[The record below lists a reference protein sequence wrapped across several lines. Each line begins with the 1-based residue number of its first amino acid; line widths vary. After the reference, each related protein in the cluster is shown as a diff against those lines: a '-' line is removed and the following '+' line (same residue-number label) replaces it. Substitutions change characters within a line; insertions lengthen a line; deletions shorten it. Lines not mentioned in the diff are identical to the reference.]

1 MPPRQPQPQLDPLCK
16 HISSIVYDSLLR
28 VCGGEDYD
36 PSSAAIRLEL
46 EQLALATVSRTTTTQ
61 TTRMPSDSKTTANDT
76 VEGKPWNVE
85 VRVAPSLYHRWS
97 NRTRKRCRAG
107 NGDDD
112 SDSDNHTEYFL
123 EVTSDMGLTRR
134 IRSPRELGELLLTAG
149 VEDDCRRAQVA
160 NDVRCNVSGFLCI
173 VTPDRAQA
181 LRSAGRLPCPQCV
194 QWLCGEKGVWWHCQ
208 QQHGSEHSVAT
219 NAAMSQRNTLAL
231 VPYNNAASTSVDCT
245 NGSVVV
251 ASIDGS
257 RCKNDDNNKN
267 EDNNDSDDNNDP
279 FQAVKNGDLQSLRRH
294 VNQHGYDAASSFDSK
309 GASPL
314 LWAAGGG
321 HLDIVI
327 YLITDCH
334 CDPNVR
340 QRGKRAF
347 SGRTPLH
354 WAARKGHLEVV
365 QYLVDIFRVDLE
377 AATAD
382 GTSAF
387 CWAAW
392 QAHMPIMQFLQQ
404 AGSCVK
410 RRNVYGCNA
419 ALWCAQGEGDA
430 TTMEWLLSV
439 GCPVAVVNTNY
450 HGVLHKA
457 SQRGRRDICEW
468 FCRKVMQLDLEYLQP
483 DEVEATHARNN
494 HQMNLQLVGPDSD
507 KCTPSDLAGMEGHEE
522 LAAWIAAQEMKSVQ
536 IAMMQ
541 ETSFE
546 PPKWLVEAPEGVAML
561 TGSSELVFEP
571 WAGVRRMRS
580 VLHSVVLKDT
590 IDLS

>member
-1 MPPRQPQPQLDPLCK
+1 MPPRQPELELDPLCK
-16 HISSIVYDSLLR
+16 HISSIVYESLIR
-28 VCGGEDYD
+28 VCGGEDHD
-36 PSSAAIRLEL
+36 LSSAAIRLEL
-46 EQLALATVSRTTTTQ
+46 EQLALSTVARTTTISETNN
-61 TTRMPSDSKTTANDT
+61 TANDSM
-76 VEGKPWNVE
+76 EGKPWNIE
-85 VRVAPSLYHRWS
+85 VRVAPSLYHRWN
-97 NRTRKRCRAG
+97 NRSRKRSRAS
-107 NGDDD
+107 N
-112 SDSDNHTEYFL
+112 SDSDKHIDHVL
-123 EVTSDMGLTRR
+123 EVTSDMGLTRH

-149 VEDDCRRAQVA
+149 VEDGCRRAEVA
-160 NDVRCNVSGFLCI
+160 NDVRCNQSGFICI
-173 VTPDRAQA
+173 VTPDRVQA
-181 LRSAGRLPCPQCV
+181 LRKAGRLPCPQCV

-231 VPYNNAASTSVDCT
+231 IPYNDVAPSTVNCTNDSAVAPSVDGRSCK
-245 NGSVVV
+245 
-251 ASIDGS
+251 DDD
-257 RCKNDDNNKN
+257 KNDSS
-267 EDNNDSDDNNDP
+267 DSDDP
-279 FQAVKNGDLQSLRRH
+279 FQAVKNGDLQSLRRR
-294 VNQHGYDAASSFDSK
+294 VNQHEYDPATSFDAK

-321 HLDIVI
+321 HLDIVH
-327 YLITDCH
+327 YLIVDCN

-365 QYLVDIFRVDLE
+365 QYLVDMCRVDLE
-377 AATAD
+377 AATED
-382 GTSAF
+382 GTTAF
-387 CWAAW
+387 CWASW

-439 GCPVAVVNTNY
+439 GCPVAVVNSNC

-468 FCRKVMQLDLEYLQP
+468 FCRMVMQLDPGYLQP
-483 DEVEATHARNN
+483 DEMEAAHARNYDEI
-494 HQMNLQLVGPDSD
+494 NLQLVGPDSD
-507 KCTPSDLAGMEGHEE
+507 GCTPSDLAGMEGHEE
-522 LAAWIAAQEMKSVQ
+522 LASWIAAQETKSVQ
-536 IAMMQ
+536 IAMTR
-541 ETSFE
+541 EASFE

-561 TGSSELVFEP
+561 TRSSEIVFEP
-571 WAGVRRMRS
+571 WAGVRRMHFM
-580 VLHSVVLKDT
+580 LHSVAHKDT
-590 IDLS
+590 VD

>member
-1 MPPRQPQPQLDPLCK
+1 MPLRQPEPQLDPLCK
-16 HISSIVYDSLLR
+16 QISSIVYESLVR
-28 VCGGEDYD
+28 VCGGEDHD

-46 EQLALATVSRTTTTQ
+46 EQLALTTVSRTTTTQ
-61 TTRMPSDSKTTANDT
+61 TTTRSDSTIASNDT

-85 VRVAPSLYHRWS
+85 VRVAPSLYHRWN
-97 NRTRKRCRAG
+97 NRSRKRSRAV
-107 NGDDD
+107 NGDN
-112 SDSDNHTEYFL
+112 DNHTEHFL
-123 EVTSDMGLTRR
+123 EVTSDMGVTRH

-149 VEDDCRRAQVA
+149 VEDGCRRDEVA
-160 NDVRCNVSGFLCI
+160 NDVRCNLSGFLCI
-173 VTPDRAQA
+173 VTPDRSQA
-181 LRSAGRLPCPQCV
+181 LHKAGRLPCPQCV

-231 VPYNNAASTSVDCT
+231 IPYNNVAPNPADCT
-245 NGSVVV
+245 NGSVAI
-251 ASIDGS
+251 ASVDDSISKDDD
-257 RCKNDDNNKN
+257 NDDNKN
-267 EDNNDSDDNNDP
+267 NSDDP
-279 FQAVKNGDLQSLRRH
+279 FQAVKNGDLDSLRRH
-294 VNQHGYDAASSFDSK
+294 VNQHGYDAAISFDAK

-321 HLDIVI
+321 HLDIVH
-327 YLITDCH
+327 YLIADCH

-354 WAARKGHLEVV
+354 WSARKGHLQVV
-365 QYLVDIFRVDLE
+365 QYLVDTCRVDLE

-382 GTSAF
+382 GTTAF

-410 RRNVYGCNA
+410 KRNVYGCNA
-419 ALWCAQGEGDA
+419 ALWCAQGKGDA
-430 TTMEWLLSV
+430 TSMEWLLSV
-439 GCPVAVVNTNY
+439 GCPVAVLNTNS

-468 FCRKVMQLDLEYLQP
+468 FCRRVVQLDDREYLQP
-483 DEVEATHARNN
+483 DEGETTHARNDDK
-494 HQMNLQLVGPDSD
+494 MNLQLVGPDSD

-522 LAAWIAAQEMKSVQ
+522 LAAWIAAQEIKSVQ
-536 IAMMQ
+536 IAVTR

-561 TGSSELVFEP
+561 TDSSELVFEP
-571 WAGVRRMRS
+571 WAGVRRMRN
-580 VLHSVVLKDT
+580 VLHSVEHKDT
-590 IDLS
+590 VD